1 MNSLPTELNLKILHH
16 VKGSIRNATFT
27 SDAETAVKHG
37 TAYNNK
43 FLLQMASYDRYW
55 TALAQSELF
64 HHIILADEDRTRLLL
79 KLLRTSDNGVFKTYA
94 AKTSS
99 IRLGHA
105 KGNNREYHG
114 SKEHLNELAEYCP
127 NVVEISCFD
136 LETKFSDFRE
146 LPLSLKLKLS

>member
-27 SDAETAVKHG
+27 SDAETVVKHG
-37 TAYNNK
+37 TAYNN
-43 FLLQMASYDRYW
+43 FLSQMASYDRHW

-64 HHIILADEDRTRLLL
+64 HHIILANESRTRLLL
-79 KLLRTSDNGVFKTYA
+79 KLLRTSDNGVFRTYA
-94 AKTSS
+94 EKTSS

-105 KGNNREYHG
+105 QGNNREYHG
-114 SKEHLNELAEYCP
+114 LKKHLNELAEYCP
-127 NVVEISCFD
+127 NIVEISCIA
-136 LETKFSDFRE
+136 LKTNFSDFRE